1 MIRNDDRVVP
11 QLLGLDR
18 TRSQLRP
25 GNDLT
30 HTCKE
35 TKRPHEPQ
43 YRGWLG
49 GNRVTGRPCEQT
61 RRRRVPMG
69 ASPFSGAEVT
79 RSYRSNRVDR
89 VAAEWVTS
97 QAAGFGGNTRV
108 AGLTYQAALLMR
120 RSISH
125 SAWPPA
131 CRRRPS

>member
-43 YRGWLG
+43 YRA
-49 GNRVTGRPCEQT
+49 RYSSFVS
-61 RRRRVPMG
+61 VS
-69 ASPFSGAEVT
+69 A
-79 RSYRSNRVDR
+79 DID
-89 VAAEWVTS
+89 
-97 QAAGFGGNTRV
+97 TRV
-108 AGLTYQAALLMR
+108 QHLLPTL
-120 RSISH
+120 
-125 SAWPPA
+125 SANDNIEMEVSP
-131 CRRRPS
+131 